1 MRGRLVLT
9 DSPCISVCKLNK
21 DFVCIGCFRTTYEVA
36 EWPTAFDERR
46 IEILKN
52 CKERKELFQSG

>member
-1 MRGRLVLT
+1 MT
-9 DSPCISVCKLNK
+9 NSPCISVCKLNK